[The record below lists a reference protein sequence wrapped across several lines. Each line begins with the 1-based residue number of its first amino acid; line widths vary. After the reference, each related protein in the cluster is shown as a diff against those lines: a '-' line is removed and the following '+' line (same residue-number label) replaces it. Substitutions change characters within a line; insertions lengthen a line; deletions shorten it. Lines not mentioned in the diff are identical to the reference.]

1 MKAQWVLAGLLVVT
15 LLGGSLQVQGAV
27 GAGAAQISC
36 AVDAFLL
43 VEGDWQ
49 VAVREIEQRGGCV
62 RDIFPPDV
70 LLGSLPLWAAPPAGV
85 TVVRGPVTEGLLAGR
100 SPLAQAAAALWNERR
115 GALQP
120 FETSLSGRPLTND
133 VLTLDV
139 DLPEVPSEAHG
150 LPGPYDLSEFMA
162 GRVVVGII
170 LPESN
175 GGHEPQTENWDSTR
189 MQTVINEITNAMNWW
204 AVTNP
209 AGALQF
215 VYAVHQQVPTGYEPI
230 QHGYPDDGLWMNEA
244 LTALGYPGTTWYLQ
258 AYDYL
263 NAIRTQYGADWAVVA
278 FVADSLNDADG
289 MFPSG
294 YFGYTYV
301 NPPVVVMTYD
311 NDGWGIGNMDSVMA
325 HEFGHDFGAGDEY
338 CSPGYACC
346 ACSGALG
353 YLGIANENCS
363 AGCDQN
369 GNGQC
374 DGNDSGSSNCWGCTS
389 CKLVS
394 CLMRTGST
402 ASGVCTVSQQQVGM
416 RDSDGDGKLDPVDT
430 LPGFAITQAPGSWT
444 GATVRFVG
452 SVEDQ
457 PYPSPNGNS
466 MTINRLISLS
476 YQLDGGSWTTIVPL
490 DGVIDEVAEEFD
502 FEVTGLPQG
511 PHTIVL
517 QATNRWMNAQVV
529 SYSFSVDSLP
539 PTGGIAINAD
549 APYTNN
555 PSVMLSLSGNDPLP
569 GSGVTEMRF
578 SNDGSSW
585 AAWQAYA
592 STAAYTLSGS
602 DGMKTVFV
610 QYRDAAGNVSVAAV
624 DSITLDRA
632 APQSAVQALPAWQLG
647 DVDFVV
653 QWSGSDAL
661 SGVAGYAVQVKV
673 DDGAWTDWY
682 SGTETSSLY
691 DGQVGHRYAFR
702 CRATDGAGNVEAW
715 PTGEDAFTAL
725 MHGLFLPGILR

>member
-70 LLGSLPLWAAPPAGV
+70 LLGALPLWSAPPAGV

-230 QHGYPDDGLWMNEA
+230 QHGYPDDGLWMNET
-244 LTALGYPGTTWYLQ
+244 LTALGYPGTTWSLQ

-444 GATVRFVG
+444 GSTVRFVG

-502 FEVTGLPQG
+502 F
-511 PHTIVL
+511 
-517 QATNRWMNAQVV
+517 
-529 SYSFSVDSLP
+529 
-539 PTGGIAINAD
+539 
-549 APYTNN
+549 
-555 PSVMLSLSGNDPLP
+555 
-569 GSGVTEMRF
+569 
-578 SNDGSSW
+578 
-585 AAWQAYA
+585 
-592 STAAYTLSGS
+592 
-602 DGMKTVFV
+602 
-610 QYRDAAGNVSVAAV
+610 
-624 DSITLDRA
+624 
-632 APQSAVQALPAWQLG
+632 
-647 DVDFVV
+647 
-653 QWSGSDAL
+653 
-661 SGVAGYAVQVKV
+661 
-673 DDGAWTDWY
+673 
-682 SGTETSSLY
+682 
-691 DGQVGHRYAFR
+691 
-702 CRATDGAGNVEAW
+702 
-715 PTGEDAFTAL
+715 
-725 MHGLFLPGILR
+725 